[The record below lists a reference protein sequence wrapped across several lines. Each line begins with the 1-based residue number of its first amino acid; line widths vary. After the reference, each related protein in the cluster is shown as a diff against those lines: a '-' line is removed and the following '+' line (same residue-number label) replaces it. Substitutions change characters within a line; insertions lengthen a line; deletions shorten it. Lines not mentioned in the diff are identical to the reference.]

1 MICDG
6 KSRIVLECPES
17 ILYNI
22 KCPLIEG
29 EFCECREKATKVSK
43 GRRKENEEQLLT
55 LYIVGKFR

>member
-1 MICDG
+1 MVCDG

-55 LYIVGKFR
+55 